1 MRSESQLKSEFRA
14 ALEAVTPPAP
24 HLAATVH
31 ESLRA
36 RQRGRLWDL
45 APRELRIGLN
55 AVAILLLIALAIATM
70 GVFLALHR
78 STVPARHGVG
88 SVIVPFKMF
97 SPTTGWGLAANA
109 IVRTT
114 DGGIY
119 WTDVSPPGW
128 ERDYPYPLPP
138 KSDFFLDS
146 DRAWVTKVS
155 ATSPQIVF
163 FRTTDGGRTWQQ
175 IASIVDAGLISSLPL
190 QLDFIDPLHGWFMG
204 PKPGP
209 ALGLYSTDDGGE
221 HWNPVAVHS
230 GPQDAGCT
238 GMAFISV
245 STGWIVCNWN
255 LTVGVPPRDRSG
267 PAPATPPVFSD
278 ASGSTLLVTHDGG
291 VTWVDQPLPVPP
303 RSQGLFDPPVFF
315 DQAHGII
322 ELDLADLETLLV
334 TSDGGATW
342 SRGSLPGTPPLA
354 RGPADFID
362 ATHGWVV
369 AGSSPELG
377 KNLPDLS
384 LYRTDD
390 GGANWVRVQ
399 ADLPWLSNDS
409 LFRQLY
415 FVNEEIGFAVLIATD
430 TGMVPFQLLKTTDG
444 GQTWI
449 VVAKQ

>member
-31 ESLRA
+31 ESVRA

-55 AVAILLLIALAIATM
+55 AVAILLLFALAIATIA
-70 GVFLALHR
+70 VFLALHR
-78 STVPARHGVG
+78 PTVPIGHGVG

-97 SPTTGWGLAANA
+97 SPTTGWGLGADA

-114 DGGIY
+114 DGGAH

-128 ERDYPYPLPP
+128 ARGYPYPLPP

-146 DRAWVTKVS
+146 DRAWVTVVS

-190 QLDFIDPLHGWFMG
+190 RLDFIDPLHGWFMG

-209 ALGLYSTDDGGE
+209 ALGLFSTDDGGE
-221 HWNPVAVHS
+221 HWSPVAVHP
-230 GPQDAGCT
+230 GPQDSGCT
-238 GMAFISV
+238 GMTFISV
-245 STGWIVCNWN
+245 NTGWIVCDWTF
-255 LTVGVPPRDRSG
+255 TVGVPPRDRSG
-267 PAPATPPVFSD
+267 PAPAIPPMFSVTN
-278 ASGSTLLVTHDGG
+278 GSTLLVTHDGG
-291 VTWVDQPLPVPP
+291 VTWGDQLLPVPP
-303 RSQGLFDPPVFF
+303 RSYGELDTPVFF
-315 DQAHGII
+315 DQTNGII
-322 ELDLADLETLLV
+322 ELDLADPETLLV
-334 TSDGGATW
+334 TSDGGASW
-342 SRGSLPGTPPLA
+342 RLRSLPGGPPSA
-354 RGPADFID
+354 RGPADFVD

-369 AGSSPELG
+369 AGPIPEVG
-377 KNLPDLS
+377 KNVPPLS

-390 GGANWVRVQ
+390 GGSSWVRVQ

-409 LFRQLY
+409 QFRQLY
-415 FVNEEIGFAVLIATD
+415 FVNKEIGFAVLIAPE
-430 TGMVPFQLLKTTDG
+430 TGVPSELLKTTDG
-444 GQTWI
+444 GQTWT
-449 VVAKQ
+449 VVVKQ